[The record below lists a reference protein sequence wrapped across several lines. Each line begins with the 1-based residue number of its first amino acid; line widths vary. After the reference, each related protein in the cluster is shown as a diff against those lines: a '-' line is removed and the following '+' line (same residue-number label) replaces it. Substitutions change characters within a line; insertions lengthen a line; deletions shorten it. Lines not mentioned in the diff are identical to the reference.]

1 MSDLVSD
8 LQKIVGEAHV
18 LTGAEIA
25 DRHSPYCHEAYDA
38 GLLVRPASTEEVAA
52 ICKIVKQAGVSIV
65 PHGGL
70 TGLVEGTVSHAGDVI
85 ISFERM
91 SKVLRLDPDQMVMVV
106 EAGTTL
112 QSAIEAAVEVGMMPG
127 VDIPSR
133 GSATIGGMTSTNAGG
148 VRVLRYG
155 MMRENILGL
164 EAVLPDGTVISSL
177 NTLMKNNAGFDLKQL
192 FIGSEGKM
200 GLVTAVALKLH
211 PKPAKEETALV
222 ATKSFQDLVKLLGKA
237 RTELGADLLSFEAMW
252 ADYYRV
258 TTSQPGFG
266 AAPLPYEYPLYG
278 IIEVSAVTDTVDSR
292 LQSFLEKAF
301 EGELVV
307 DAVFA
312 NSVAEQQRIWR
323 SREDSDAVMGSFPVS
338 LTYDI
343 GFELKDMDAYAKELT
358 SKLDAAYPDVSVFFF
373 GHMGDGNLHIM
384 LGADQETGTN
394 REAIDKIVYGCA
406 ASYTNSTLSA
416 EHGIGFEKKAFLHAS
431 RSPEEIALMQRLVSM
446 MGGGLNEGKIF

>member
-1 MSDLVSD
+1 MSDLVRE

-18 LTGAEIA
+18 LTGEEIT

-38 GLLVRPASTEEVAA
+38 GLLVRPETVEEVSAVCKAA
-52 ICKIVKQAGVSIV
+52 KDAGVALV

-91 SKVLRLDPDQMVMVV
+91 NKVLRLDPDQMVMVV
-106 EAGTTL
+106 EAGVTL
-112 QSAIEAAVEVGMMPG
+112 QNAIEAAAEVGMMPG

-164 EAVLPDGTVISSL
+164 EAVLSDGTIISSL

-200 GLVTAVALKLH
+200 GLVTKVALKLH
-211 PKPAKEETALV
+211 PKPAKEDTALV
-222 ATKSFQDLVKLLGKA
+222 ATNSFEDLVKLLGRA
-237 RTELGADLLSFEAMW
+237 RTALGSDLLSFEAMW

-258 TTSQPGFG
+258 TTGQPGFG
-266 AAPLPYEYPLYG
+266 AVPLPYDYPLYG
-278 IIEVSAVTDTVDSR
+278 IIETAADVDREDSR

-301 EGELVV
+301 EDELVV

-323 SREDSDAVMGSFPVS
+323 SREDSDALMGSFPVS

-358 SKLDAAYPDVSVFFF
+358 SNINEAYPQVSIFFF

-384 LGADQETGTN
+384 VGADQETGAK
-394 REAIDKIVYGCA
+394 RESIDQIVYACA
-406 ASYTNSTLSA
+406 ADYQNSTLSA
-416 EHGIGFEKKAFLHAS
+416 EHGIGLEKKAFLHTS
-431 RSPEEIALMQRLVSM
+431 RSPEEIALMHQLVKA
-446 MGGGLNEGKIF
+446 MGGNINAGKVI